1 MTERRRYNPLWELS
15 LSRLREFLR
24 EPEALFWSFGFPIL
38 LAVALGIAFRS
49 RPEETFHLAVTGLPA
64 DTMHVQALL
73 ASDTAFK
80 TEVLDAEG
88 AATALRKGRVD
99 VVVGTAEDGSFTL
112 RFDPDRAES
121 RMARLATSDAI
132 ERGMGRSDVAVVR
145 DAPQNQTGSR
155 YIDFL
160 IPGLIGLNV
169 LSSSMWGT
177 AYAIVYA
184 RKRKLLRRLAATPM
198 KRSHYLLA
206 NILSRMVFLVFEVGA
221 LLLFG
226 WGIFGIHIQGS
237 LFAVSVICLLG
248 GVAFMGI
255 ALLIAARPS
264 STEVAGG
271 WMNAVMLPMYLLSGS
286 FFSYERFPAVI
297 HPFLRALPLT
307 AFNDALRAVIN
318 EGASLLSVAPQ
329 IGVLVVWGALG
340 FVLALKLFRWV

>member
-1 MTERRRYNPLWELS
+1 MTEGRRYNPLWELS
-15 LSRLREFLR
+15 LARLREFLR

-49 RPEETFHLAVTGLPA
+49 RPDETFHVAVTGAQA
-64 DTMHVQALL
+64 DVMHAQALL
-73 ASDTAFK
+73 ISDPSFDV
-80 TEVLDAEG
+80 ELSDEEG

-99 VVVGTAEDGSFTL
+99 VVLVPAEDGSFTL
-112 RFDPDRAES
+112 RYDPDRPES
-121 RMARLATSDAI
+121 RMARVVTTDALQK
-132 ERGMGRSDVAVVR
+132 GMGRSDVATVH
-145 DAPQNQTGSR
+145 DAPQNQKGSR

-184 RKRKLLRRLAATPM
+184 RKRRLLRRLAATPM
-198 KRSHYLLA
+198 KRSHYLLS
-206 NILSRMVFLVFEVGA
+206 NILSRMVFLVFEVSA

-226 WGIFGIHIQGS
+226 RLIFGIQIQGS
-237 LFAVSVICLLG
+237 IFAVSVVCLLG

-286 FFSYERFPAVI
+286 FFSYERFPAAI
-297 HPFLRALPLT
+297 HPYLRALPLT
-307 AFNDALRAVIN
+307 AFNDALRAIVN
-318 EGASLLSVAPQ
+318 EGASLVTVAPQ
-329 IGVLVVWGALG
+329 IGILVLWGGLG